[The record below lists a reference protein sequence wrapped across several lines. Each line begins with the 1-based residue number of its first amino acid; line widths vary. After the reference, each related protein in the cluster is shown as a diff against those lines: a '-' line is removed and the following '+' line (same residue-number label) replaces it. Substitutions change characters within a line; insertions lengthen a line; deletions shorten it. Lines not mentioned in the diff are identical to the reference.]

1 MNVGRSKR
9 PSAAK
14 LPKPPETVSFF
25 LDRSLGKRIFAGALR
40 QAGVSVEVHDDY
52 FRPDATD
59 KEMAGGRRRE
69 GMGRGYQRSAN
80 SLQGHRAKALRS
92 SGVRAFAFTRG
103 NFSGEEMAAIFLK
116 ALPKIQKF
124 LRKHKQPFIAT
135 MTREGNVRMMV

>member
-1 MNVGRSKR
+1 M
-9 PSAAK
+9 
-14 LPKPPETVSFF
+14 PKPPETVTFF

-59 KEMAGGRRRE
+59 KEWLEVVGAKGWVVVTNDRRIR
-69 GMGRGYQRSAN
+69 Y
-80 SLQGHRAKALRS
+80 RAIELRALRS

-124 LRKHKQPFIAT
+124 LRKHKRPFIAT
-135 MTREGNVRMMV
+135 ITREGNVRMIVGHRETG